1 MTAPSFDDF
10 GELPAATFGGSG
22 IPNDHVAIRT
32 ITDTSDDVTITL
44 GLTAHGRYSYS
55 QWYGQDGY
63 FYVERGTFGGTL
75 PDANYARW
83 NFDWYVEFSKDP
95 AGAYAVELLYDF
107 DPGAD
112 TAETDLGSLG
122 FLAYTSSGDTQFQN
136 SWNNG
141 MGFLG
146 VDSANAGWYTQ
157 KPNASFD
164 PVAEGEYTFA
174 LKVWKNP
181 VFNTDGSGNYVS
193 LKSGTALGDPVAI
206 KVNAVPEPGTWTAL
220 LGLAAIGGVFWRR
233 RRR

>member
-32 ITDTSDDVTITL
+32 ITDDNGTADTSDDVTITL

-112 TAETDLGSLG
+112 TAETDLGSAG
-122 FLAYTSSGDTQFQN
+122 GLAYDTQFQN
-136 SWNNG
+136 SWNLG
-141 MGFLG
+141 MDFLG
-146 VDSANAGWYTQ
+146 VDSANSGLYTQ

-174 LKVWKNP
+174 LK
-181 VFNTDGSGNYVS
+181 
-193 LKSGTALGDPVAI
+193 
-206 KVNAVPEPGTWTAL
+206 
-220 LGLAAIGGVFWRR
+220 
-233 RRR
+233 